1 MGRIP
6 VRHGKIRSLLL
17 AAAFSATA
25 VGAPAPGLAAGPK
38 DGQATLI
45 TSDKFVTGDV
55 LAAQL
60 SANEKQAAVGAYV
73 ESQAQEGRLLD
84 ASAVSV
90 AQIGGG
96 TATWERGST
105 IVELRSTR
113 WATREGSVKGAI
125 AELAILADEDSAAT
139 AGTGAVSGMGLGIAT
154 YSGGTRLASYCQTWT
169 VSGSSVTA
177 CQQKFKPT
185 SDGSS
190 TRDYYLYNR
199 YGTAVGDDAIPT
211 DWKVVNFDMRSR
223 PRAGTTTT
231 KGMSGY
237 FPSDATQ
244 LCNEGGSVSLGVGS
258 LSLTIP
264 LTPCGSKRP
273 IPNATTMTMGL
284 IYDSGPIFG
293 DRTKGL
299 DYEQEVWANQG
310 GTAPNLGFY
319 NYAKFCYLT
328 LATCSGTKGV
338 DGW

>member
-1 MGRIP
+1 MREDPSETRESP
-6 VRHGKIRSLLL
+6 VV
-17 AAAFSATA
+17 AAATAIVATA
-25 VGAPAPGLAAGPK
+25 GAAPAPGLAAAPK
-38 DGQATLI
+38 DGQANLI
-45 TSDKFVTGDV
+45 SSNTFSTRDV
-55 LAAQL
+55 LDAQL
-60 SANEKQAAVGAYV
+60 AANEKQAAVSTYV
-73 ESQAQEGRLLD
+73 QAQAQDGRLLD

-90 AQIGGG
+90 AKIGGG
-96 TATWERGST
+96 TATWEQGST

-113 WATREGSVKGAI
+113 WATREGSVKGGM
-125 AELAILADEDSAAT
+125 AELAILADEDSDAT
-139 AGTGAVSGMGLGIAT
+139 AGTGAVAGMGLGIAT

-169 VSGSSVTA
+169 VNGSSVTA
-177 CQQKFKPT
+177 CQQKFKPN
-185 SDGSS
+185 SDGST

-237 FPSDATQ
+237 FPSDSTQ
-244 LCNEGGSVSLGVGS
+244 LCNEGSSVSLGVGT
-258 LSLTIP
+258 LQLTIP
-264 LTPCGSKRP
+264 LTPCGNKYP

-299 DYEQEVWANQG
+299 DYEQEVWAYQG
-310 GTAPNLGFY
+310 AAAPNLGFY

-328 LATCSGTKGV
+328 FATCSGTKGV